1 MGKIR
6 VDIDE
11 LLSRLQ
17 EMQSDDYATV
27 QLEITSEKFSNE
39 LVISAVSFEYDEPIP
54 YGTLGESE
62 DEL

>member
-11 LLSRLQ
+11 LVERLQ
-17 EMQSDDYATV
+17 EMQKDDYATV
-27 QLEITSEKFSNE
+27 ELEITSEKFANE